1 MKVLLVDG
9 LNLIR
14 RIHAAVPDHAKT
26 RQQPDGMVHLN
37 RVLQASTAS
46 LQRALGLHKPSHC
59 LVVLEQSGKN
69 WRHQLFP
76 GYKQDRRPMPK
87 ALESAL
93 PRFTDAFNHLGVQS
107 FSKDGYETDDV
118 IATIATKVAEHNG
131 QVTILSTDRNYGQL
145 LSEHIRIYDHFAQH
159 YLDHALIHQRFSVKV
174 HQLPDLLALSGDRS
188 LSVPGIKSIGKRTA
202 AKLVNDHGS
211 LEKILDAAPT
221 MPGKLGAKLLAG
233 QEDAIIARRLFK
245 LKTDLQLGI
254 NLNQIRLVPKENG
267 NDREMKPK
275 YVFHGD
281 HSANMALDRMGK

>member
-26 RQQPDGMVHLN
+26 RQQPDGTVHLN

-93 PRFTDAFNHLGVQS
+93 PRFTDAFNDLGVKS
-107 FSKDGYETDDV
+107 FSMDGYETDDV
-118 IATIATKVAEHNG
+118 IATIATKVAKHNG

-145 LSEHIRIYDHFAQH
+145 LSEHIGIYDHFAQH
-159 YLDHALIHQRFSVKV
+159 YLDHVLIQQRFSVKA

-188 LSVPGIKSIGKRTA
+188 LSIPGIKSIGKRTA
-202 AKLVNDHGS
+202 AKLVNGHGS

-233 QEDAIIARRLFK
+233 QEDAITARRLFK

-254 NLNQIRLVPKENG
+254 NLNQIRLVPTET
-267 NDREMKPK
+267 
-275 YVFHGD
+275 
-281 HSANMALDRMGK
+281 GKRP